1 VEGSE
6 DRCQTSRLKNVERK
20 TGLLTWVARTLT
32 AATLYKMAVGRADGV
47 TVDPTFTYFSTPA
60 AFDRIV
66 KAED

>member
-32 AATLYKMAVGRADGV
+32 SYLT
-47 TVDPTFTYFSTPA
+47 
-60 AFDRIV
+60 RIEV
-66 KAED
+66 IVSYCDVFYIILIVN

>member
-32 AATLYKMAVGRADGV
+32 NNDGKLSNGL
-47 TVDPTFTYFSTPA
+47 PLCKGF
-60 AFDRIV
+60 
-66 KAED
+66 